1 MRVLILRLEAPLMS
15 FGTVA
20 VDNWRPSGPF
30 PALSAVTGLLGAA
43 LGYKRHQTQ
52 ALQRLQERLRIASRI
67 DRRGEPLTDYQTVD
81 LGQPWMDGSEKGVGW
96 TTSHQVEARGKGQA
110 NRGTHIRHRQYWADA
125 VATLA
130 VTLEPAEE
138 RPGLGEIAEAL
149 RRPCHPLFLG
159 RKGCPPAEPILREE
173 QEAASLQEALA
184 AVPVHPEAD
193 GAELPAQWPAAGEV
207 AGQEEQ
213 VLRDRR
219 DWPNQIHAGSRRAW
233 RGTVRPTPG
242 EGGTHG

>member
-1 MRVLILRLEAPLMS
+1 MKVLILRLEAPLMS

-43 LGYKRHQTQ
+43 LGLKRHQTND
-52 ALQRLQERLRIASRI
+52 LQRLQDRLRLATRI
-67 DRRGEPLTDYQTVD
+67 DRRGEAFTDYQTVD

-96 TTSHQVEARGKGQA
+96 TTRHQVEARGKGQA

-125 VATLA
+125 IATLA
-130 VTLEPAEE
+130 LTLEPAEE
-138 RPGLGEIAEAL
+138 TPAVEEAAEAL

-159 RKGCPPAEPILREE
+159 RKGCPPAGPILVGAREAE
-173 QEAASLQEALA
+173 SLREALA
-184 AVPVHPEAD
+184 AVPADPRAD
-193 GAELPAQWPAAGEV
+193 GAELPAQWPPEEAK
-207 AGQEEQ
+207 GQEEH

-233 RGTVRPTPG
+233 RGTIRPTAP
-242 EGGTHG
+242 EGSSYD